1 MDPLGDHPTLIRWPE
16 RPQHLEAALDD
27 VCTMSISLNNQHN
40 HIERMHHKAGFRHL
54 IEARNVDLAQ
64 IASDSHS
71 GDHRP
76 QIVAVIAQN
85 GSGASTSPARRLL
98 LSRNRAQLAIGVLEL
113 SSSPIAK

>member
-1 MDPLGDHPTLIRWPE
+1 VDPFGDHRTLIRRLE
-16 RPQHLEAALDD
+16 RPQHLEVALDD
-27 VCTMSISLNNQHN
+27 LCTMSISLNNQHN
-40 HIERMHHKAGFRHL
+40 HIERMHHKAGFGHL

-76 QIVAVIAQN
+76 QIVAVKAQN
-85 GSGASTSPARRLL
+85 GSGASPNPAHRLL
-98 LSRNRAQLAIGVLEL
+98 LSRDRAQLAIGLLAL